1 MANALYDAGRDAFL
15 NGNLDWVNDTMD
27 IQFVDE
33 ADYTVDLANDDF
45 FDDVTAG
52 GRVGTSTEI
61 TSRSTSAGTADGAD
75 TTVSSVSG
83 DEFESIVIYNDA
95 GGAESADAL
104 VANIDTATGLPFTPS
119 GGDIQV
125 TWDSGSDKI
134 FTL

>member
-1 MANALYDAGRDAFL
+1 MANSLYSAGRDAFL

-33 ADYTVDLANDDF
+33 TDYTVDLANDDF

-83 DEFESIVIYNDA
+83 DQFESIVIYNDA

-104 VANIDTATGLPFTPS
+104 VANLDTATGLPFTPS